1 MVESRCGVLVPVK
14 KGRGIARPVS
24 ECRDKRG
31 GSSRSHQCVD
41 VIKEMTGIYK
51 EEEG

>member
-1 MVESRCGVLVPVK
+1 MVESRCCILVPVR
-14 KGRGIARPVS
+14 KGREIAEPVS

-41 VIKEMTGIYK
+41 VIKEMTGIHK
-51 EEEG
+51 EEED